1 LLYDKITEKHNT
13 DSRKEKKTM
22 LFVHGYGC
30 DQTCGDLLPAFETY
44 KIVLIDLVG
53 SGQSDLNAYDF
64 DKYNTLKHADLL
76 DLIEELCLKMSCWSD
91 IL

>member
-1 LLYDKITEKHNT
+1 MTKSQKNIMP
-13 DSRKEKKTM
+13 DSRKEKRQCYSFTVMVVTKHVAIYY
-22 LFVHGYGC
+22 LH
-30 DQTCGDLLPAFETY
+30 LKH

-53 SGQSDLNAYDF
+53 SGQSDLMPMILT
-64 DKYNTLKHADLL
+64 NTIPSKHADLL